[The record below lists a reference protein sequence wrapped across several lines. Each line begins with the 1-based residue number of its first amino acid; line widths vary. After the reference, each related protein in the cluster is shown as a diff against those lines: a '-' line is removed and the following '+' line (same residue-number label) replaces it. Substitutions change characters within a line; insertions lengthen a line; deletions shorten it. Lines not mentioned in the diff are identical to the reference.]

1 MVSIG
6 SNPAGAEQVRK
17 LPGHHSLALPHPQ
30 FVQERANVQRRE
42 SITSSRATT
51 HELRGAPLP
60 LPFLHLSKAR
70 SASAVGTRPKRE
82 EHDAERLNNS
92 LSVVDRDRAR
102 GGETWH
108 RWWAI
113 TSSSSTAHDSDKQR
127 VLSHAWSKLILHA
140 SPKVRQPGERLVIYG
155 RREEE
160 WASHQK
166 SVHAPASDSGPT
178 LQTRW
183 RLVDGWSGCA
193 VLVTLQRH
201 GPGKAEWRRGC
212 LQWALEKAT
221 LAEQVSP
228 ERRGKDDGGGEQSF
242 GKNVHGKE
250 RKDKG
255 LQCSGGW
262 AGMFKVVMRRWEF
275 SGGGEESSGGLSGTL
290 LWDTYKQIEAQA
302 LVRLTPA
309 NTRMPKRML
318 ELKLAWGWTKPQ
330 SRALHEPP
338 DKLLNSME

>member
-1 MVSIG
+1 MKMFALHKIWVARLTVRPRARQR
-6 SNPAGAEQVRK
+6 PAARVNHQQPRHGA
-17 LPGHHSLALPHPQ
+17 L
-30 FVQERANVQRRE
+30 QRRK
-42 SITSSRATT
+42 T

-82 EHDAERLNNS
+82 EHDAERLNNG

-166 SVHAPASDSGPT
+166 SVHAPASSVTAGPT

-212 LQWALEKAT
+212 LQWALEKSHVGRAGDGH
-221 LAEQVSP
+221 LY
-228 ERRGKDDGGGEQSF
+228 DGGF
-242 GKNVHGKE
+242 WRIVKE
-250 RKDKG
+250 KDRAPRKGCNDK
-255 LQCSGGW
+255 
-262 AGMFKVVMRRWEF
+262 KRWEF

-318 ELKLAWGWTKPQ
+318 KLKLAWGWTKPQ